1 MANLIPTMGYY
12 ACDVTRIK
20 NLASAGFLFFW
31 WYIPL
36 VSNHRGGDMGFYY
49 VFQYKPKG
57 MSSGKHL
64 NVSEEFSDR
73 NEAKRAKSRHMIND
87 PDCVFSGIVQ
97 ADSPAAVLQE
107 IQAESL
113 NRL

>member
-36 VSNHRGGDMGFYY
+36 VSNHRGGRYG
-49 VFQYKPKG
+49 V
-57 MSSGKHL
+57 L
-64 NVSEEFSDR
+64 LRFS
-73 NEAKRAKSRHMIND
+73 
-87 PDCVFSGIVQ
+87 
-97 ADSPAAVLQE
+97 
-107 IQAESL
+107 IQAE
-113 NRL
+113 RDVIG

>member
-20 NLASAGFLFFW
+20 NLASAGFCFGGIFPW
-31 WYIPL
+31 CQIT
-36 VSNHRGGDMGFYY
+36 GGDMGFYY

-107 IQAESL
+107 VQAESL

>member
-1 MANLIPTMGYY
+1 MP
-12 ACDVTRIK
+12 VTLQELRT
-20 NLASAGFLFFW
+20 SPRRGFVF
-31 WYIPL
+31 L
-36 VSNHRGGDMGFYY
+36 VVYSLGVKSQGGDMGFYY

-107 IQAESL
+107 VQAESL